1 MSNSA
6 NQDHLA
12 AFKRSKG
19 SLYVHIA
26 SLLRRRIHAGNWPP
40 GTKLPSLENLAAEFN
55 VAIVTVR
62 QAVSILEEEGL
73 VTRQQGRGT
82 FVSKLI
88 AERRWVTLESSW
100 DTMLRKWKDST
111 ARIINEKDTVVK
123 PVMDTSDGVPAPAY
137 HFLRRVHLSNNIPYA
152 VINIYIDQRLYSLAP
167 NRFEKE
173 MVILVLESLENVDI
187 CSATQTLTI
196 DTADVEVAN
205 LLEIPINSPVGEV
218 RRVITDHNDVAIYVG
233 EATYR
238 GDLVKLERTL
248 TPSKT
253 RK

>member
-1 MSNSA
+1 M
-6 NQDHLA
+6 
-12 AFKRSKG
+12 
-19 SLYVHIA
+19 
-26 SLLRRRIHAGNWPP
+26 
-40 GTKLPSLENLAAEFN
+40 ENLAAEFN